1 MNRPRSDLANGRDVL
16 IAEHPLPHRRPT
28 VAIVGGGPVGL
39 LLALGLHARGVS
51 FHVYERRSQ
60 RDESYSRAIGI
71 HPPSLA
77 AFRELGVDRAFLE
90 EGVRVVAGVAHA
102 NRSPLGVLS
111 FGRLPGEFPFILT
124 LPQART
130 EAILERELLRRAPGC
145 ITHGAHIRDADELD
159 ADVVV
164 ACDGWRSELREAAGL
179 HFPGAAYPD
188 TFLMGDFADCTPI
201 GPRAGIYLCSRG
213 LVESFPLPGKMRRY
227 VVGVDEHIEQP
238 TVADITERIS
248 QRIGEQPD
256 PATNTMVSSFRVHHY
271 LANHFRAGR
280 LVLCGD
286 AAHVLT
292 PIGGLGMN
300 LGWQDAVHLAEA
312 LASEPRTRD
321 AALDRYARVRRRK
334 ARRAIRQAEMNMRLG
349 RPGRSLGLRQHVV
362 KTLLKSRL
370 APRFARSCAMM

>member
-1 MNRPRSDLANGRDVL
+1 MNQPRSDLAASRDLL
-16 IAEHPLPHRRPT
+16 ISERLIRHEQPS

-51 FHVYERRSQ
+51 FHVYERRTG

-77 AFRELGVDRAFLE
+77 AFRELGVHEAFLN
-90 EGVRVVAGVAHA
+90 EGIRVVAGVAHA

-111 FGRLPGEFPFILT
+111 FSRLPGEFPFILT

-145 ITHGAHIRDADELD
+145 ITFGAHIRDAAELD
-159 ADVVV
+159 ADLVV
-164 ACDGWRSELREAAGL
+164 ACDGWRSELRQAAGL
-179 HFPGAAYPD
+179 RFPGAAYPD

-213 LVESFPLPGKMRRY
+213 LVESFPLPGTMRRY
-227 VVGVDEHIEQP
+227 VVAVDEHIEQP
-238 TVADITERIS
+238 TVADITERIT
-248 QRIGEQPD
+248 QRIGDQPD
-256 PATNTMVSSFRVHHY
+256 PATNTMVSSFRVHRY
-271 LANHFRAGR
+271 LANRFRAGR

-300 LGWQDAVHLAEA
+300 LGWQDAIHLADV
-312 LASEPRTRD
+312 LASDPATRD

-349 RPGRSLGLRQHVV
+349 RPGRSLGLRQQAV
-362 KTLLKSRL
+362 KTLLKSPL
-370 APRFARSCAMM
+370 SHRFARSCAMM